1 MPLQND
7 SALLPSTNRGYD
19 SDNDSGDDL
28 INQFYTQSSS
38 PQPQHETVATIP
50 IPNQNEQTQPDQSTF
65 QTQPTQILS
74 TPFQLGAR
82 RYLQGRGSSSTPVDN
97 DRSSTPQSHHPGASD
112 AVQVAASSPTQ
123 RSPVQMTPSYS
134 TQLPSQAQNGFNNG
148 GFASA
153 MAPPGTQ
160 FRHPTQQATQHQT
173 QTYDQTQPMDITDDE
188 RKVDSSDED
197 DNRNDIKPSVLTRGG
212 QPIGP
217 GRIEESPGPFGNAF
231 KSHFS
236 FNDATPQKRSA
247 DAMANAYAGLRSVPK
262 RPRQNG
268 PTQANAPQQ
277 DMGMDQ
283 IMDYEIRSKVTEIRD
298 VYIEH
303 SIKQI
308 YQALMKSRGNKQ
320 DAQAILADQRPGL
333 SQVSQAQ
340 ADKLEF
346 TREASPSKPSMKHE
360 VKAKRTINE
369 KWLGAPVRKNA
380 VEKSAVELKKDE
392 AGKPPQLGPESV
404 DTTKPRRRLIRKK
417 QKSPT
422 PDPSS
427 SPPPVISHTGVK
439 PPPGAEVHLIES
451 DDDSGV
457 AVEPE
462 VDSDIGLGDELLS
475 LLNSCVAEELIEL
488 TGQPKDVVDHVLAQR
503 PFTDL
508 AKVNAITSASVSKT
522 KTGSKKTLNKKYG
535 ERVVDSAQ
543 QMLSGYRAVDE
554 LVTKCER
561 MGKPLSDEIS
571 LWGVDSGQGE
581 LEMTNFDHQ
590 SSTHDSG
597 IGTPAS
603 SIDEEKSVQKKKPR
617 LTPQPSIMDPDV
629 TLKDYQVVG
638 VNWLSML
645 FKHKLSG
652 ILADEMGLGKTCQVI
667 AFLAN
672 LLERENVRGPHLV
685 IVPGST
691 LENWL
696 REFEAFCPT
705 LNVKP
710 YYGLQKEREE
720 IKLQLEEEMENINV
734 VVTTYDMATKK
745 HDAKFLRRKVDP
757 VVCVYDEGHM
767 LKNSNSE
774 KYKSLMTIPAQFR
787 LLLTGTPLQ
796 NNLHELVSLLNF
808 IMPSVFQDA
817 SEDLE
822 IIFKYKARLSQSDQ
836 SQGLLSAQRIN
847 RARSMMTPFILRRKK
862 QQVLKQLPQKTNR
875 VEYCILDNP
884 QRHTYD
890 EIEAQTRATL
900 TTSGNAKTNA
910 NVLMDLRKAAIHPH
924 LLRREY
930 TDAVLHK
937 ITDLYI
943 KSNREKNHGFVFE
956 DMTVMTDFELH
967 RFCKSQSYLRKFAIK
982 DESWLRS
989 AKVKA
994 LLKILHEYK
1003 RTGHRVLVFS
1013 QFTMV
1018 MDILEQVFDS
1028 EGIGFS
1034 RLDGS
1039 TPVAQRQELIDVFKE
1054 SEDVLVFMLSTKA
1067 GGLGLNL
1074 TAADRVVIFDS
1085 GFNPHDDVQAENR
1098 AHRVG
1103 QTKDVEVVRL
1113 VAKDTI
1119 EEKIYALG
1127 ESKLVLD
1134 QRVAGFVES
1143 TNDDS
1148 KLESE
1153 GKKLV
1158 EEMLQKEEAPKPVLE
1173 TKGSSNVEAALEKDA
1188 GEEVEDEPQVKAV
1201 TQVDL
1206 SKDDDSDSSSLSSVP
1221 DDLAEAINS
1230 SIRSTRTPKSSSK
1243 GNAKKSAPP
1252 AIERKTKDVTAKTK
1266 APARVGKKGGNKD
1279 ITSCFADGMRKL
1291 GVEVGSPVTKK

>member
-1 MPLQND
+1 
-7 SALLPSTNRGYD
+7 
-19 SDNDSGDDL
+19 
-28 INQFYTQSSS
+28 
-38 PQPQHETVATIP
+38 
-50 IPNQNEQTQPDQSTF
+50 
-65 QTQPTQILS
+65 
-74 TPFQLGAR
+74 
-82 RYLQGRGSSSTPVDN
+82 
-97 DRSSTPQSHHPGASD
+97 
-112 AVQVAASSPTQ
+112 
-123 RSPVQMTPSYS
+123 
-134 TQLPSQAQNGFNNG
+134 
-148 GFASA
+148 

-160 FRHPTQQATQHQT
+160 FCNPTQQATQNQT
-173 QTYDQTQPMDITDDE
+173 QTYDQTQPMDVTDDE

-197 DNRNDIKPSVLTRGG
+197 NSRNDIKPSVLTRDG

-217 GRIEESPGPFGNAF
+217 GRIDESPGSFGNAF
-231 KSHFS
+231 KSRFS
-236 FNDATPQKRSA
+236 FDDAAPQKRSA
-247 DAMANAYAGLRSVPK
+247 DAMANSYAGLRSAPK
-262 RPRQNG
+262 KPRLNG
-268 PTQANAPQQ
+268 PPQANVSQQ
-277 DMGMDQ
+277 DMSMDQ

-303 SIKQI
+303 SVKQI
-308 YQALMKSRGNKQ
+308 YQALMKTRGNKQ
-320 DAQAILADQRPGL
+320 DAQAILADQKPGL
-333 SQVSQAQ
+333 SQVAQ
-340 ADKLEF
+340 APADQSEF
-346 TREASPSKPSMKHE
+346 PTEQSPSKPSMKHE

-369 KWLGAPVRKNA
+369 KWLGAPVRKPTTEKTA
-380 VEKSAVELKKDE
+380 VDMKKDE
-392 AGKPPQLGPESV
+392 TEKLPQPDPESV
-404 DTTKPRRRLIRKK
+404 DTTKPRRRLIRKR
-417 QKSPT
+417 QNSST
-422 PDPSS
+422 PDPPS
-427 SPPPVISHTGVK
+427 SPPLVTGHKRVE
-439 PPPGAEVHLIES
+439 PPPGAKVHLIES

-457 AVEPE
+457 AVEP
-462 VDSDIGLGDELLS
+462 DIDPDIGLDAELLS
-475 LLNSCVAEELIEL
+475 LLNSCTAEELTEL

-508 AKVNAITSASVSKT
+508 IGATAVTSAIVSKT
-522 KTGSKKTLNKKYG
+522 KSGTKKVMNKKYG
-535 ERVVDSAQ
+535 ERVVDSAR
-543 QMLSGYRAVDE
+543 QMLSGYRAVDD
-554 LVTKCER
+554 LVTNCEK
-561 MGKPLSDEIS
+561 MGKPMSNEIS
-571 LWGVDSGQGE
+571 FWGADSGQGE
-581 LEMTNFDHQ
+581 LEMTNIQ
-590 SSTHDSG
+590 NQPSTHDSG

-603 SIDEEKSVQKKKPR
+603 SMDEEKSAQKGRPK
-617 LTPQPSIMDPDV
+617 LTPQPSIMNPDV

-638 VNWLSML
+638 MNWLSML

-672 LLERENVRGPHLV
+672 LLERNNVRGPHLV

-696 REFEAFCPT
+696 REFEAFCPA
-705 LNVKP
+705 LNVRP

-745 HDAKFLRRKVDP
+745 QDAKFLRRKVDP
-757 VVCVYDEGHM
+757 VVTVYDEGHM

-822 IIFKYKARLSQSDQ
+822 IIFKYKARLSQSDH

-862 QQVLKQLPQKTNR
+862 QQVLKQLPKKTNR
-875 VEYCILDNP
+875 VEYCILDKP

-890 EIEAQTRATL
+890 EIEAQTRSNL
-900 TTSGNAKTNA
+900 TASGNAKTNA

-930 TDAVLHK
+930 TDAILHK
-937 ITDLYI
+937 ITDQYI
-943 KSNREKNHGFVFE
+943 KYNREKSHDFVFE
-956 DMTVMTDFELH
+956 DLSVMTDFELH
-967 RFCKSQSYLRKFAIK
+967 RFCKSQSYLKKFIIK
-982 DESWLRS
+982 DETWLRS

-1039 TPVAQRQELIDVFKE
+1039 TPVAHRQELIDIFKD

-1113 VAKDTI
+1113 VAKNTI
-1119 EEKIYALG
+1119 EEKIFALG

-1143 TNDDS
+1143 TDDG

-1158 EEMLQKEEAPKPVLE
+1158 EEMLQKDDAPKPVE
-1173 TKGSSNVEAALEKDA
+1173 NDTSGPSDMD
-1188 GEEVEDEPQVKAV
+1188 GTVEDGADGNE
-1201 TQVDL
+1201 TQEKPVEQIDL
-1206 SKDDDSDSSSLSSVP
+1206 SKESDSDSSALSSVP
-1221 DDLAEAINS
+1221 DDLPGATTS
-1230 SIRSTRTPKSSSK
+1230 PTRSTRSPKKNPANANGS
-1243 GNAKKSAPP
+1243 AKKGKA
-1252 AIERKTKDVTAKTK
+1252 KDVTAKTK
-1266 APARVGKKGGNKD
+1266 VPAKVTKGNGKAGGKGKGNKD
-1279 ITSCFADGMRKL
+1279 ITRCFADGMRKL
-1291 GVEVGSPVTKK
+1291 GVEVGSPVADKKKKK